1 MDEVLADLEAPDEPS
16 REACGALLG
25 ELARM
30 CAAGGW
36 ERFAR
41 PPVAPD
47 GDAFPDR
54 WEPTP
59 EGVATIA
66 QRLCAHAGVDDLA
79 VTIVDRR
86 GEAGVQGKKVTTELE
101 LVEVTAKGARFDL
114 YSIGDD
120 AVVGTIA
127 HEVGAALAPRW
138 RTPDAPYRGV
148 ASSEIDHD
156 ARWRGSIAAVYA
168 GLGVPAA
175 NAAFQEYKLGRYQA
189 HLGYAPV
196 EYEVVKAGQ
205 LTVDELGFLLAV
217 QAVAQGAPAPRGL
230 GGVQL
235 DAVHAWM
242 EALAERG
249 GALRALCGMPEG
261 QLARPAPAPLPP
273 GGAIVV
279 AGEHAKRARRVY
291 RVPGSRA
298 GVGVLVG
305 MVVGGLG
312 AGVLG
317 ARSSI
322 PFVIGGGALIGAAV
336 GKRSR
341 FDRCSSCVH
350 LVPLAAPACPHC
362 GGEVAGLLTSRADA
376 LDLD

>member
-1 MDEVLADLEAPDEPS
+1 MDDVLADLALAPDEPS
-16 REACGALLG
+16 RETCAALLG
-25 ELARM
+25 ELARL
-30 CAAGGW
+30 CAVGGA

-41 PPVAPD
+41 APVAPD

-66 QRLCAHAGVDDLA
+66 RRLCAHAGVDDLV

-86 GEAGVQGKKVTTELE
+86 GEAGVTGKKVTTELE
-101 LVEVTAKGARFDL
+101 LVEATAKGARFDL

-138 RTPDAPYRGV
+138 RTPDEPYRGV
-148 ASSEIDHD
+148 AAPEIDQD
-156 ARWRGSIAAVYA
+156 ARWRGSIAAVYC

-175 NAAFQEYKLGRYQA
+175 NAAFQEYKLGIYQA

-217 QAVAQGAPAPRGL
+217 QAVAQDAPVPRGL
-230 GGVQL
+230 GGVQT
-235 DAVHAWM
+235 DAVAAWM
-242 EALAERG
+242 DALADRG
-249 GALRALCGMPEG
+249 PALRALCGIAG
-261 QLARPAPAPLPP
+261 ALARPAPAPLPP
-273 GGAIVV
+273 GGALVV
-279 AGEHAKRARRVY
+279 ADAPPRARRVF
-291 RVPGSRA
+291 RMPGSRA

-305 MVVGGLG
+305 MMVGGLG

-317 ARSSI
+317 ARSAV

-341 FDRCSSCVH
+341 FERCSSCVH
-350 LVPLAAPACPHC
+350 LIPPAAPCCPHC
-362 GGEVAGLLTSRADA
+362 GGEVAGMLTSRVDA
-376 LDLD
+376 LDLE